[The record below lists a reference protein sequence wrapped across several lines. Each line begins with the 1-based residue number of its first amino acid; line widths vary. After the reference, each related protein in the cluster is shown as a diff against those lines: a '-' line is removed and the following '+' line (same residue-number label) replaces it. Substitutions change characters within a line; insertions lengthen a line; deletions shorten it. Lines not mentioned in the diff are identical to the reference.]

1 MKTVKVGLGEKSYDI
16 LIGHPLDEIGRILKK
31 YTKGIKSLIVTNP
44 TIAEYYL
51 ETVEK
56 SLQEAG
62 FQVFVTQVPD
72 GEEHKSQAEASRL
85 YTKCVEYR
93 LERESIIV
101 GLGGGV
107 IGDLAGYVAATF
119 MRGLPI
125 VQVPTTLLAQVDSSV
140 GGKVAV
146 NLPEGKNLVGSF
158 YQPFLVY
165 IDLAVLKTLPV
176 EEMEAGMAEVIKYG
190 IILDKNFFEYL
201 EEKIGRLKEVDLEV
215 LEKVVARCC
224 GLKTGVVEKDE
235 REKGLR
241 SILNFGHTLGHALE
255 ALTDYKKYK
264 HGEAVAIGM
273 VGACKIAERMGML
286 KKEARDRIEHLI
298 GKAGLPGRI
307 GMKLSV
313 DDIIKVL
320 SLDKKVRAGKVRFVL
335 PETIGR
341 VVVRN
346 DVPEDIVRNVFTGL
360 ME

>member
-16 LIGHPLDEIGRILKK
+16 LISYPLDGIGKMLKK

-51 ETVEK
+51 ETVER

-62 FQVFVTQVPD
+62 FQVFVAQVPD

-125 VQVPTTLLAQVDSSV
+125 VQVPTTFLAQVDSSV

-146 NLPEGKNLVGSF
+146 NLPEGKNLVGAF

-201 EEKIGRLKEVDLEV
+201 EEKIGKLREFDSEV
-215 LEKVVARCC
+215 LERIVAQCC
-224 GLKTGVVEKDE
+224 TLKARVVEKDE

-273 VGACKIAERMGML
+273 VGACRIAQEMGMF
-286 KKEARDRIEHLI
+286 KKEARDKIEHLI

-307 GMKLSV
+307 GVKLSV
-313 DDIIKVL
+313 DGIIQVL

-335 PETIGR
+335 PERIGR

-346 DVPEDIVRNVFTGL
+346 DVPEEIVRDVVTGL

>member
-16 LIGHPLDEIGRILKK
+16 LIGHPLNKIGGMLNK
-31 YTKGIKSLIVTNP
+31 YAGGAKTLIVTNP
-44 TIAEYYL
+44 TIAKYYL
-51 ETVEK
+51 KTVER
-56 SLQEAG
+56 SLQDAG
-62 FQVFVTQVPD
+62 FQVFVVQVPD
-72 GEEHKSQAEASRL
+72 GETHKSLAEANRL
-85 YTKCVEYR
+85 YATCVEYR

-119 MRGLPI
+119 MRGLPV

-146 NLPEGKNLVGSF
+146 NLPEGKNLVGAF
-158 YQPFLVY
+158 YQPLLVY

-176 EEMEAGMAEVIKYG
+176 EEMQAGMAEVIKYG
-190 IILDKNFFEYL
+190 VILDRDFFEYL
-201 EEKIGRLKEVDLEV
+201 EENIEKLRGLDSLV
-215 LEKVVARCC
+215 LETVVARCC
-224 GLKTGVVEKDE
+224 KLKARVVEKDE

-273 VGACKIAERMGML
+273 VGACRIGGEMGML

-298 GKAGLPGRI
+298 EKAGLPGRI
-307 GMKLSV
+307 GTGLSIDGIVKL
-313 DDIIKVL
+313 L
-320 SLDKKVRAGKVRFVL
+320 SLDKKVREGKVRFVL
-335 PETIGR
+335 PERIGK
-341 VVVRN
+341 VVVGN
-346 DVPEDIVRNVFTGL
+346 DVPENIVRDVVTGL
-360 ME
+360 MV

>member
-1 MKTVKVGLGEKSYDI
+1 MKTVKVGLREKSYDI
-16 LIGHPLDEIGRILKK
+16 LIGYPLDEIGGILKK
-31 YTKGIKSLIVTNP
+31 HTKGIKSLIVTNP
-44 TIAEYYL
+44 TVAGYYL
-51 ETVEK
+51 ETVER
-56 SLQEAG
+56 SLQKAG
-62 FQVFVTQVPD
+62 FQVFVAQVPD
-72 GEEHKSQAEASRL
+72 GEEHKSQAEASKL
-85 YTKCVEYR
+85 YAKCLEYR

-125 VQVPTTLLAQVDSSV
+125 VQVPTTLVAQVDSSV

-176 EEMEAGMAEVIKYG
+176 EEIEVGMAEVIKYG
-190 IILDKNFFEYL
+190 IILDKKFLEYL
-201 EEKIGRLKEVDLEV
+201 EKKIEKLRELDMQV
-215 LEKVVARCC
+215 LERVVARCC
-224 GLKTGVVEKDE
+224 QLKAGVVKKDE

-241 SILNFGHTLGHALE
+241 AILNFGHTLGHALE

-273 VGACKIAERMGML
+273 VGACRIAEKMNMF
-286 KKEARDRIEHLI
+286 KKEARDRVEHLI
-298 GKAGLPGRI
+298 EKAGLPARI
-307 GMKLSV
+307 GAELSV
-313 DDIIKVL
+313 DSIVQVL
-320 SLDKKVRAGKVRFVL
+320 SLDKKVRAGRVRFVL
-335 PETIGR
+335 PERMGK

-346 DVPEDIVRNVFTGL
+346 DVPEDIVRDVVTGL

>member
-1 MKTVKVGLGEKSYDI
+1 MRTVKVSLGEKSYHI
-16 LIGHPLDEIGRILKK
+16 LIGYPLDAIGKVLKK

-51 ETVEK
+51 ETVK
-56 SLQEAG
+56 GSLQQYG
-62 FQVFVTQVPD
+62 FQVFVAQVPD
-72 GEEHKSQAEASRL
+72 GEEHKSQTEASRL
-85 YTKCVEYR
+85 YAKCVEYR
-93 LERESIIV
+93 LERQSMIV

-165 IDLAVLKTLPV
+165 IDLAVLQTLPV
-176 EEMEAGMAEVIKYG
+176 EEMEVGMAEVIKYG
-190 IILDKNFFEYL
+190 IILDKKFFEYL
-201 EEKIGRLKEVDLEV
+201 EKKMGKLRELDMGV
-215 LEKVVARCC
+215 LERVVGRCC
-224 GLKTGVVEKDE
+224 ELKAGVVEKDE
-235 REKGLR
+235 KEKGLR

-255 ALTDYKKYK
+255 TLTDYKKYK

-273 VGACKIAERMGML
+273 VGACGIAEKMGML

-298 GKAGLPGRI
+298 EKAGLPVRI
-307 GMKLSV
+307 GARLSV
-313 DDIIKVL
+313 DSIVQAL

-335 PETIGR
+335 PEKIGR
-341 VVVRN
+341 VIVRN
-346 DVPEDIVRNVFTGL
+346 DVPEDIVRDVVAGL
-360 ME
+360 RE

>member
-1 MKTVKVGLGEKSYDI
+1 MKKVKVELGKKSYDI
-16 LIGHPLDEIGRILKK
+16 LIGYSLDEIGRILKK
-31 YTKGIKSLIVTNP
+31 YTTGIKILIITNP

-51 ETVEK
+51 KTVDR

-62 FQVFVTQVPD
+62 FQVFTAQVPE
-72 GEEHKSQAEASRL
+72 GEEHKSLGEANRL
-85 YTKCVEYR
+85 YAICVEYK
-93 LERESIIV
+93 LERESVIV

-119 MRGLPI
+119 MRGVPI

-158 YQPFLVY
+158 YQPLLVY
-165 IDLAVLKTLPV
+165 IDLAVLKTLPR

-190 IILDKNFFEYL
+190 VILDKNFFEYL
-201 EEKIGRLKEVDLEV
+201 EENIKRLRELDWEV
-215 LEKVVARCC
+215 LETVVVRCC
-224 GLKTGVVEKDE
+224 RLKAGIVEKDE
-235 REKGLR
+235 KEKGLR
-241 SILNFGHTLGHALE
+241 AILNFGHTLGHALE

-273 VGACKIAERMGML
+273 IGACRIAEEMGML

-307 GMKLSV
+307 AVKLSV
-313 DDIIKVL
+313 DSIIQIL

-335 PETIGR
+335 PERIGR

-346 DVPEDIVRNVFTGL
+346 DVPEDIVINVVRRL
-360 ME
+360 IE

>member
-1 MKTVKVGLGEKSYDI
+1 MKTVKVGLGEKSYNI
-16 LIGHPLDEIGRILKK
+16 LIGYPLDEIGRRLKK

-44 TIAEYYL
+44 TIAQYYL
-51 ETVEK
+51 ETVERG
-56 SLQEAG
+56 LREAG
-62 FQVFVTQVPD
+62 FRVFVAQVPD

-85 YTKCVEYR
+85 YAKCVEYR

-146 NLPEGKNLVGSF
+146 NLPEGKNLVGAF

-190 IILDKNFFEYL
+190 IILDKNFLGYL
-201 EEKIGRLKEVDLEV
+201 EKKIGKLRELDSKV
-215 LEKVVARCC
+215 LETVVARCC
-224 GLKTGVVEKDE
+224 ELKAKVVEKDE
-235 REKGLR
+235 KEKGLR

-273 VGACKIAERMGML
+273 VGACRIAEKMGML
-286 KKEARDRIEHLI
+286 KKEGRDRIEHLI
-298 GKAGLPGRI
+298 EKAGLPGRI
-307 GMKLSV
+307 GVKLSV
-313 DDIIKVL
+313 DGIIQVL
-320 SLDKKVRAGKVRFVL
+320 SRDKKVQAGKVRFVL
-335 PETIGR
+335 PEKIGR

-346 DVPEDIVRNVFTGL
+346 DVPEDIVRDVITGL

>member
-1 MKTVKVGLGEKSYDI
+1 MKKVRVGLGEKSYDI
-16 LIGHPLDEIGRILKK
+16 LIGYPLDEIGRMLKK
-31 YTKGIKSLIVTNP
+31 YTKGIKSLIITNP

-51 ETVEK
+51 ETVERG
-56 SLQEAG
+56 LQKAG
-62 FQVFVTQVPD
+62 FKVFVAQVPD
-72 GEEHKSQAEASRL
+72 GEEHKSLAEGSKL
-85 YTKCVEYR
+85 YARCVEYR

-125 VQVPTTLLAQVDSSV
+125 VQVPTTFLAQVDSSV

-158 YQPFLVY
+158 YQPLLVY

-190 IILDKNFFEYL
+190 VILDKNFFEYL
-201 EEKIGRLKEVDLEV
+201 EEKIGKLRELDAEV
-215 LEKVVARCC
+215 LETVVARCC
-224 GLKTGVVEKDE
+224 RLKARVVEKDE
-235 REKGLR
+235 REIGLR

-255 ALTDYKKYK
+255 ALTEYKKYK

-273 VGACKIAERMGML
+273 VGACRIAEEMGML
-286 KKEARDRIEHLI
+286 RKEARDRIEHLI

-307 GMKLSV
+307 GVELSV
-313 DDIIKVL
+313 DGIIQVL

-335 PETIGR
+335 PERIGR

-346 DVPEDIVRNVFTGL
+346 DVPEYIVKDVIRGL
-360 ME
+360 IK

>member
-44 TIAEYYL
+44 TIAEYYM

-125 VQVPTTLLAQVDSSV
+125 VQVP
-140 GGKVAV
+140 
-146 NLPEGKNLVGSF
+146 
-158 YQPFLVY
+158 
-165 IDLAVLKTLPV
+165 
-176 EEMEAGMAEVIKYG
+176 
-190 IILDKNFFEYL
+190 
-201 EEKIGRLKEVDLEV
+201 
-215 LEKVVARCC
+215 
-224 GLKTGVVEKDE
+224 
-235 REKGLR
+235 
-241 SILNFGHTLGHALE
+241 
-255 ALTDYKKYK
+255 
-264 HGEAVAIGM
+264 
-273 VGACKIAERMGML
+273 
-286 KKEARDRIEHLI
+286 
-298 GKAGLPGRI
+298 
-307 GMKLSV
+307 
-313 DDIIKVL
+313 
-320 SLDKKVRAGKVRFVL
+320 
-335 PETIGR
+335 
-341 VVVRN
+341 
-346 DVPEDIVRNVFTGL
+346 
-360 ME
+360 

>member
-1 MKTVKVGLGEKSYDI
+1 MKKVKVGLGEKSYDI
-16 LIGHPLDEIGRILKK
+16 LIGYPLDEIGGRLKK

-44 TIAEYYL
+44 TITEYYL
-51 ETVEK
+51 ETVER

-62 FQVFVTQVPD
+62 FQVFVAQVPD
-72 GEEHKSQAEASRL
+72 GEEHKSQVEANRL

-146 NLPEGKNLVGSF
+146 NLPEGKNLVGAF

-190 IILDKNFFEYL
+190 IILDKSFFEYL
-201 EEKIGRLKEVDLEV
+201 EEKIGKLREFDSKV
-215 LEKVVARCC
+215 LETVVARCC
-224 GLKTGVVEKDE
+224 KLKARVVEKDE

-273 VGACKIAERMGML
+273 VGACRIAEKMGML
-286 KKEARDRIEHLI
+286 KKEARDRIEHFI
-298 GKAGLPGRI
+298 EKAGLPGRI
-307 GMKLSV
+307 GVELSV
-313 DDIIKVL
+313 DDIIQAL

-335 PETIGR
+335 PERIGR

-346 DVPEDIVRNVFTGL
+346 DVPEDIVRDVVIGL
-360 ME
+360 IE

>member
-1 MKTVKVGLGEKSYDI
+1 
-16 LIGHPLDEIGRILKK
+16 
-31 YTKGIKSLIVTNP
+31 
-44 TIAEYYL
+44 
-51 ETVEK
+51 
-56 SLQEAG
+56 
-62 FQVFVTQVPD
+62 
-72 GEEHKSQAEASRL
+72 
-85 YTKCVEYR
+85 VEYR

-125 VQVPTTLLAQVDSSV
+125 VQVPTTFLAQVDSSV

-201 EEKIGRLKEVDLEV
+201 EENIGKLRELDLEV
-215 LEKVVARCC
+215 LERVVARCC
-224 GLKTGVVEKDE
+224 KFKAGVVEKDE

-273 VGACKIAERMGML
+273 VGACRIAQEMGMF
-286 KKEARDRIEHLI
+286 KKEERDRIENLI
-298 GKAGLPGRI
+298 EKAGLPGRI
-307 GMKLSV
+307 GVKLSV
-313 DDIIKVL
+313 DDIIQIL

-335 PETIGR
+335 PERMGK

-346 DVPEDIVRNVFTGL
+346 DVPEDIVRSVVTGL

>member
-1 MKTVKVGLGEKSYDI
+1 MKKVRVGLGEKSYDI
-16 LIGHPLDEIGRILKK
+16 LIGYPLDEIGRTLKK
-31 YTKGIKSLIVTNP
+31 YTEGIKSLIVTNP
-44 TIAEYYL
+44 TVGEYYL
-51 ETVEK
+51 KTVDR

-62 FQVFVTQVPD
+62 FQVFVAQVPD
-72 GEEHKSQAEASRL
+72 GEEHKCLAEVSKL
-85 YTKCVEYR
+85 YARCVEYR

-158 YQPFLVY
+158 YQPLLVY
-165 IDLAVLKTLPV
+165 IDLAVLKTLPPQ
-176 EEMEAGMAEVIKYG
+176 EMEAGMAEVIKYG

-201 EEKIGRLKEVDLEV
+201 EENIGRLIELNSQV
-215 LEKVVARCC
+215 LETVVARCC
-224 GLKTGVVEKDE
+224 GLKAEVVEKDE
-235 REKGLR
+235 KERGLR
-241 SILNFGHTLGHALE
+241 AILNFGHTLGHALE

-273 VGACKIAERMGML
+273 VGACRIAEEMGML
-286 KKEARDRIEHLI
+286 QKEARDRIEHLI
-298 GKAGLPGRI
+298 GKVGLPGRI
-307 GMKLSV
+307 GLELSV
-313 DDIIKVL
+313 DSIIKVF
-320 SLDKKVRAGKVRFVL
+320 SLDKKVRAGKIRFVL
-335 PETIGR
+335 PERIGR

-346 DVPEDIVRNVFTGL
+346 DVPEDVVRDVVRRL
-360 ME
+360 MD

>member
-16 LIGHPLDEIGRILKK
+16 LIGYPLDTIGGMIKK

-44 TIAEYYL
+44 TIAGYYL
-51 ETVEK
+51 EAVEK
-56 SLQEAG
+56 SLQGAG
-62 FQVFVTQVPD
+62 FQVFVAQVPD
-72 GEEHKSQAEASRL
+72 GEEHKSLAEANRL

-125 VQVPTTLLAQVDSSV
+125 VQVPTTLLSQVDSSV

-146 NLPEGKNLVGSF
+146 NLPESKNLVGSF

-176 EEMEAGMAEVIKYG
+176 EEMEVGMAEVIKYG
-190 IILDKNFFEYL
+190 IILDKKFFEYL
-201 EEKIGRLKEVDLEV
+201 EKKMGKLRELDMQV
-215 LEKVVARCC
+215 LERVVARCC
-224 GLKTGVVEKDE
+224 RLKAGVVEKDE

-273 VGACKIAERMGML
+273 VGACRIAEKMGML
-286 KKEARDRIEHLI
+286 KKETRDRIEHFI
-298 GKAGLPGRI
+298 EKAGLPGRI
-307 GMKLSV
+307 GTELSV
-313 DDIIKVL
+313 DSIVQVL

-335 PETIGR
+335 PEKIGK

-346 DVPEDIVRNVFTGL
+346 DVSEDIVRDVVTGL

>member
-16 LIGHPLDEIGRILKK
+16 LIGYPLDEIGERLKK

-51 ETVEK
+51 ETVERG
-56 SLQEAG
+56 LQEAG
-62 FQVFVTQVPD
+62 FRVFVARVPD
-72 GEEHKSQAEASRL
+72 GEEHKSQDEANRL
-85 YTKCVEYR
+85 YTKCVDYR

-146 NLPEGKNLVGSF
+146 NLPEGKNLVGAF

-190 IILDKNFFEYL
+190 IILDKNFFGYL
-201 EEKIGRLKEVDLEV
+201 EKKIGKLRELDSKV
-215 LEKVVARCC
+215 LETVVARCC
-224 GLKTGVVEKDE
+224 ELKAKVVEKDE

-273 VGACKIAERMGML
+273 VGACRIAEKMGML

-298 GKAGLPGRI
+298 EKAGLPGRI
-307 GMKLSV
+307 RVKLSV
-313 DDIIKVL
+313 DGIIQVL
-320 SLDKKVRAGKVRFVL
+320 SRDKKVQAGKVRFVL
-335 PETIGR
+335 PEKIGR

-346 DVPEDIVRNVFTGL
+346 DVSEHIVRDVIRGL
-360 ME
+360 IK

>member
-1 MKTVKVGLGEKSYDI
+1 MKKVKVGLGEKSYDI
-16 LIGHPLDEIGRILKK
+16 LIGSPLDEIGRMLKK

-44 TIAEYYL
+44 TITEYYL
-51 ETVEK
+51 ETVER

-62 FQVFVTQVPD
+62 FQVFVVQVPD
-72 GEEHKSQAEASRL
+72 GEEHKSQVEANRL

-146 NLPEGKNLVGSF
+146 NLPEGKNLVGAF

-176 EEMEAGMAEVIKYG
+176 KEMEVGMAEVIKYG
-190 IILDKNFFEYL
+190 VILDRNFFEYL
-201 EEKIGRLKEVDLEV
+201 EENIGKLRELDSEV
-215 LEKVVARCC
+215 LETVVARCC
-224 GLKTGVVEKDE
+224 ELKAKVVEKDE

-273 VGACKIAERMGML
+273 VGACRIAQEMGML
-286 KKEARDRIEHLI
+286 KKEARDKIEHLI
-298 GKAGLPGRI
+298 EKSGLPGRI
-307 GMKLSV
+307 GVKLSV
-313 DDIIKVL
+313 DDIIQVL
-320 SLDKKVRAGKVRFVL
+320 FLDKKVQAGKVRFVL
-335 PETIGR
+335 PERIGR

-346 DVPEDIVRNVFTGL
+346 DVPEDIVRNVIIGL

>member
-16 LIGHPLDEIGRILKK
+16 LIGYPLDEIGERLKK

-51 ETVEK
+51 ETMERG
-56 SLQEAG
+56 LQEAG
-62 FQVFVTQVPD
+62 FRVFVAQVPD
-72 GEEHKSQAEASRL
+72 GEKHKSQTEASRL
-85 YTKCVEYR
+85 YAKCVEYR

-125 VQVPTTLLAQVDSSV
+125 VQVPTTFLAQVDSSV

-146 NLPEGKNLVGSF
+146 NLPEGKNLVGAF

-190 IILDKNFFEYL
+190 IILDKNFFGYL
-201 EEKIGRLKEVDLEV
+201 EKKIGKLRELDLEV
-215 LEKVVARCC
+215 LERVVARCC
-224 GLKTGVVEKDE
+224 ELKAKVVEKDE

-273 VGACKIAERMGML
+273 VGACRIAEKMGML
-286 KKEARDRIEHLI
+286 KKEAGDRIEHLI
-298 GKAGLPGRI
+298 GKAGLPVRI
-307 GMKLSV
+307 GVKLSV
-313 DDIIKVL
+313 DDIIQVL

-335 PETIGR
+335 PERIGR

-346 DVPEDIVRNVFTGL
+346 DVPEDILRDVVTGL

>member
-1 MKTVKVGLGEKSYDI
+1 MKTVKVRLGEKSYHI
-16 LIGHPLDEIGRILKK
+16 LIGYPLDAVGKMLKK

-44 TIAEYYL
+44 TIAGYYL
-51 ETVEK
+51 ETVK
-56 SLQEAG
+56 GSLQQSG
-62 FQVFVTQVPD
+62 FQVFVAQVPD

-85 YTKCVEYR
+85 YAKCVEYR
-93 LERESIIV
+93 LERQSIIV

-176 EEMEAGMAEVIKYG
+176 EEMEVGMAEVIKYG
-190 IILDKNFFEYL
+190 IILDKKFFEYL
-201 EEKIGRLKEVDLEV
+201 EKKMGKLRELDMGV
-215 LEKVVARCC
+215 LERVVGRSCE
-224 GLKTGVVEKDE
+224 LKAGVVEKDE
-235 REKGLR
+235 KEKGLR

-273 VGACKIAERMGML
+273 VGACRIAEKMGML

-298 GKAGLPGRI
+298 EKAGLPVRI
-307 GMKLSV
+307 EAQLSV
-313 DDIIKVL
+313 DSIVQVL

-335 PETIGR
+335 PEKIGR
-341 VVVRN
+341 VIVRN
-346 DVPEDIVRNVFTGL
+346 DVSEDVVRDVVTGL
-360 ME
+360 TE

>member
-16 LIGHPLDEIGRILKK
+16 LIGHPLNEIGGILKK

-62 FQVFVTQVPD
+62 FQVFVAQVPD
-72 GEEHKSQAEASRL
+72 GEEHKSLAEASRL
-85 YTKCVEYR
+85 YTKCVEHR

-125 VQVPTTLLAQVDSSV
+125 VQVPTTFLAQVDSSV

-146 NLPEGKNLVGSF
+146 NLPESKNLVGSF
-158 YQPFLVY
+158 YQPLLVY

-190 IILDKNFFEYL
+190 IILDKKFFEYL
-201 EEKIGRLKEVDLEV
+201 EKKIGKLRELDSKV
-215 LEKVVARCC
+215 LEKVVAQCC
-224 GLKTGVVEKDE
+224 KLKARVVEKDE

-273 VGACKIAERMGML
+273 VGACRIAGEMGML

-307 GMKLSV
+307 GVKLSV
-313 DDIIKVL
+313 DDIIQVL
-320 SLDKKVRAGKVRFVL
+320 SLDKKVQAGKVRFVL
-335 PETIGR
+335 PERIGK
-341 VVVRN
+341 VVVRS
-346 DVPEDIVRNVFTGL
+346 DVPEDIVRDVVTGL
-360 ME
+360 IE

>member
-1 MKTVKVGLGEKSYDI
+1 MKTVRVGLGEKSYDI
-16 LIGHPLDEIGRILKK
+16 LIGYALGEIGRMLKK

-51 ETVEK
+51 EKAKK

-62 FQVFVTQVPD
+62 FQVFVAQVPD
-72 GEEHKSQAEASRL
+72 GEEYKSQAEASRL
-85 YTKCVEYR
+85 YAKCVEYR

-146 NLPEGKNLVGSF
+146 NLPEGKNLVGAF

-176 EEMEAGMAEVIKYG
+176 DEMEVGMAEVIKYG
-190 IILDKNFFEYL
+190 VILDKKFFEYL
-201 EEKIGRLKEVDLEV
+201 EKKIGELRELDMEV
-215 LEKVVARCC
+215 LERVVARCC
-224 GLKTGVVEKDE
+224 QLKAGVVEEDE

-273 VGACKIAERMGML
+273 VGACRIAEKMGML
-286 KKEARDRIEHLI
+286 KKETRDRIERLI
-298 GKAGLPGRI
+298 EKAGLPGRI
-307 GMKLSV
+307 GTELSV
-313 DDIIKVL
+313 DSIVQVL

-335 PETIGR
+335 PERIGR
-341 VVVRN
+341 VVVRD
-346 DVPEDIVRNVFTGL
+346 DVPEDIVRDVITGL

>member
-16 LIGHPLDEIGRILKK
+16 LIGYPLDEIGERLKK

-44 TIAEYYL
+44 TIAQYYL
-51 ETVEK
+51 ETVERG
-56 SLQEAG
+56 LREAG
-62 FQVFVTQVPD
+62 FRVFVAQIPD
-72 GEEHKSQAEASRL
+72 GEEHKSQDEANRL
-85 YTKCVEYR
+85 YTKCVDYR

-201 EEKIGRLKEVDLEV
+201 EEKIGKLRELDSKV
-215 LEKVVARCC
+215 LETVVARCC
-224 GLKTGVVEKDE
+224 KLKTGVVEKDE

-241 SILNFGHTLGHALE
+241 AILNFGHTLGHALE

-273 VGACKIAERMGML
+273 VGACRIAEEMGMF
-286 KKEARDRIEHLI
+286 KKETRDRIEHLI
-298 GKAGLPGRI
+298 EKAGLPGRI
-307 GMKLSV
+307 GVKLSV
-313 DDIIKVL
+313 DDIIQVL
-320 SLDKKVRAGKVRFVL
+320 SLDKKVQAGKVRFVL
-335 PETIGR
+335 PERIGR

-346 DVPEDIVRNVFTGL
+346 DVPEDIVRNVVTGL

>member
-16 LIGHPLDEIGRILKK
+16 LIGYPLGEIGGMLKK

-51 ETVEK
+51 ETVER

-62 FQVFVTQVPD
+62 FRVFVAQVPD
-72 GEEHKSQAEASRL
+72 GEKHKSQTEASRL
-85 YTKCVEYR
+85 YAKCVEYR

-125 VQVPTTLLAQVDSSV
+125 VQVPTTFLAQVDSSV

-176 EEMEAGMAEVIKYG
+176 EEMEAGMAEVVKYG

-201 EEKIGRLKEVDLEV
+201 EEKIGKLRELDLEV
-215 LEKVVARCC
+215 LERVVAQCC
-224 GLKTGVVEKDE
+224 KLKARVVEKDE

-273 VGACKIAERMGML
+273 VGACRIAEEMGMF
-286 KKEARDRIEHLI
+286 KKEARDRIERLI
-298 GKAGLPGRI
+298 EKAGLPGRI
-307 GMKLSV
+307 GVELSI
-313 DDIIKVL
+313 DDIIQVL

-335 PETIGR
+335 PERMGR
-341 VVVRN
+341 VVVRD
-346 DVPEDIVRNVFTGL
+346 DVPEHIVKDVIRGL
-360 ME
+360 IK

>member
-16 LIGHPLDEIGRILKK
+16 LIGYSLDEIGGILKK

-44 TIAEYYL
+44 TVAGYYL
-51 ETVEK
+51 ETVNK
-56 SLQEAG
+56 SLQKAG
-62 FQVFVTQVPD
+62 FQVFVAQVPD
-72 GEEHKSQAEASRL
+72 GEEHKSQAEASKL
-85 YTKCVEYR
+85 YAKCVEYR

-125 VQVPTTLLAQVDSSV
+125 VQVPTTLVAQVDSSV

-176 EEMEAGMAEVIKYG
+176 EEIEVGMAEVIKYG
-190 IILDKNFFEYL
+190 IILDKKFLEYL
-201 EEKIGRLKEVDLEV
+201 EKKIVKLREIDMEV
-215 LEKVVARCC
+215 LERVVARCC
-224 GLKTGVVEKDE
+224 QFKAGVVEKDE
-235 REKGLR
+235 REKGQR
-241 SILNFGHTLGHALE
+241 AILNFGHTLGHALE
-255 ALTDYKKYK
+255 ALTGYKKYK

-273 VGACKIAERMGML
+273 VGACRIAEKMGMF
-286 KKEARDRIEHLI
+286 KKEARDRIERLI
-298 GKAGLPGRI
+298 EKAGLPGRI
-307 GMKLSV
+307 GVKLGV
-313 DDIIKVL
+313 DDIIQVL
-320 SLDKKVRAGKVRFVL
+320 SLDKKVRAGRVRFVL
-335 PETIGR
+335 PERIGR

-346 DVPEDIVRNVFTGL
+346 DVPEDIVRDVVTGL
-360 ME
+360 MK

>member
-16 LIGHPLDEIGRILKK
+16 LIGYPLDEMGGMLKK

-44 TIAEYYL
+44 TVAEYYL
-51 ETVEK
+51 ETVER

-62 FQVFVTQVPD
+62 FQVFVAQVPD
-72 GEEHKSQAEASRL
+72 GEEHKSQDEANRL

-125 VQVPTTLLAQVDSSV
+125 VQVPTTFLAQVDSSV

-201 EEKIGRLKEVDLEV
+201 EEKIGKLRELDSKVMET
-215 LEKVVARCC
+215 VVARCC
-224 GLKTGVVEKDE
+224 KFKAGVVEKDE

-273 VGACKIAERMGML
+273 VGACKIAQEMEMF
-286 KKEARDRIEHLI
+286 KKETRDRIEHLI
-298 GKAGLPGRI
+298 EKAGLPGRI
-307 GMKLSV
+307 GVKLGV
-313 DDIIKVL
+313 DDIIQVL
-320 SLDKKVRAGKVRFVL
+320 SLDKKVQAGKVRFVL
-335 PETIGR
+335 PEKIGR

-346 DVPEDIVRNVFTGL
+346 DVPEDIVRNVVTGL